1 MKRKRFAR
9 HQQQQTEERKKKLA
23 NINTVC
29 FFPVVCA
36 CVRLFHDYLPLLP
49 PSSLYLVKSIPF
61 HPFVG
66 SAHTH
71 THTYT
76 LAYQYISIYIL
87 RKREILVQS
96 TSRGKGEMMCKAIS
110 LCSIFRKLTAHN
122 VVGTSQ
128 GGGGSFA
135 CHSRCYEKSIQFG
148 NFWGVQSLV
157 SFILGLGLSLVVQ
170 L

>member
-49 PSSLYLVKSIPF
+49 PSSLYLVSQVDPVPSICRI
-61 HPFVG
+61 
-66 SAHTH
+66 STH
-71 THTYT
+71 TRIHTYT

-87 RKREILVQS
+87 RKGKFLF
-96 TSRGKGEMMCKAIS
+96 SRLLEGKGEMVCKAIS
-110 LCSIFRKLTAHN
+110 RCSIFRKLTTHN
-122 VVGTSQ
+122 VVGT
-128 GGGGSFA
+128 
-135 CHSRCYEKSIQFG
+135 IQR
-148 NFWGVQSLV
+148 GVFCMS
-157 SFILGLGLSLVVQ
+157 
-170 L
+170 